1 MFCDLQSAR
10 SHKELS
16 DFSLMCDVKAEGK
29 EVKPGDS
36 EKKFKDINHDYSSC
50 GSFL

>member
-1 MFCDLQSAR
+1 
-10 SHKELS
+10 
-16 DFSLMCDVKAEGK
+16 MCDVKAEGK

-50 GSFL
+50 SSFL